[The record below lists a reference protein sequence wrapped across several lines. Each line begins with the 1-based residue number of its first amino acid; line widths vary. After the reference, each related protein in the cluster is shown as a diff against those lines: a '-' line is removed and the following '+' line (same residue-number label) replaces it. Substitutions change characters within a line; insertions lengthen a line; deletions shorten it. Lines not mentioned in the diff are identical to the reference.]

1 MTFKTNP
8 LRDAIAF
15 ALVMSASAAFG
26 TNVAMAQDAPAPQTQ
41 TQESQEDATTLD
53 VIRVTGTRIQ
63 SQAVTASSPVAE
75 INEEEFVVTGATRV
89 DDLVNQ
95 MPQMTPYFDSFA
107 NNGATGYPTASLR
120 GLGATRTLTL
130 INGLRVAPGTSLVP
144 DLSQIPAA
152 LVKRVDI
159 LTGGA
164 SAVYGSDAVAGV
176 VNFVLDTEF
185 EGFSINLGYSAYQHD
200 NDNAYMQGLQDRR
213 GFSYPTGDSGFDG
226 KSRNID
232 LVWGSQFADGAGHAS
247 AWLTWRRNDPLF
259 QGERDYS
266 SCALNAAGTA
276 CGGSA
281 TAPKPNFFVYDSSF
295 SYLGFANINPD
306 GSWAAGADDIYNY
319 APINYYQRPED
330 RVNFGS
336 SLKYEIN
343 EHFRP
348 FVDLMYTSRKNAIQ
362 VAESG
367 TFFADALEFD
377 CADPLIGTMCADLG
391 LDASGPITVYVGKR
405 NVEGGPRNFE
415 QNDST
420 YRAVAGVEG
429 ALDDNWSYNVSTI
442 FAKTNG
448 NNLGVGDFLA
458 DRVVQALRGCPAGS
472 FSGCIPYNVWVPN
485 GVTAD
490 AARALEGVS
499 VDLYD
504 TSLTSVIA
512 YVTGD
517 LGFGLPSA
525 DDAPISMVVG
535 TEWRKEEFSQNFDS
549 NSQAGNFTGAGGP
562 ALPLAGQTEVT
573 EVFLEAAVP
582 VLRDAGFV
590 TSFDVDLGYR
600 LSDYDLSGRAN
611 TFKIGFNSEF
621 AEMFRVRGG
630 YNKAIR
636 APNIGN
642 LFSQQQIALWP
653 GSDPCAGATPTF
665 TLAQC
670 QNTGVTADQYGNIP
684 DSPANQYNQFVG
696 GNLDLQPE
704 EAETYT
710 IGFAA
715 TPVRG
720 LEVAV
725 DYFDIKLEERIGT
738 IGASTI
744 LNFCGTT
751 GDPFLCDR
759 VNRNPATGDLWLGND
774 LATSGYITNLT
785 SNFGNLRVRGIDL
798 NLNYRW
804 NMFGGRASAAF
815 VGTRTLENENEP
827 LPGVNPAATYDC
839 NGVINISCQQPEW
852 RHIASVR
859 YGRDW
864 YSVNLRWRHTGSLDY
879 LNNDGTPGT
888 TDRLLVDNGNKL
900 DSFDFFDLSGTFQ
913 VGQYASLTVGVNN
926 FLDKEPPLTGA
937 TLALNGNSPGGYDQA
952 GRYFF
957 TSLNLTF

>member
-1 MTFKTNP
+1 MTLKTTQ
-8 LRDAIAF
+8 LRDAIVF
-15 ALVMSASAAFG
+15 ALVAG
-26 TNVAMAQDAPAPQTQ
+26 
-41 TQESQEDATTLD
+41 ATTLAGTGLAFAQD
-53 VIRVTGTRIQ
+53 TAAPAQEEQEATELDRITVTGTRIQ
-63 SQAVTASSPVAE
+63 SQAITASSPVAE
-75 INEEEFVVTGATRV
+75 INEEEFVATGSTRV

-95 MPQMTPYFDSFA
+95 MPQMAPYFDSFA

-120 GLGATRTLTL
+120 NLGPQRTLTL
-130 INGLRVAPGTSLVP
+130 VNGLRVTPGTNLVP

-176 VNFVLDTEF
+176 VNFILDTEF

-200 NDNAYMQGLQDRR
+200 NDNEYMQGLQDRR
-213 GFSYPTGDSGFDG
+213 GFTYPTGNSGFDG

-232 LVWGSQFADGAGHAS
+232 IVWGSQFADGAGHAS

-281 TAPKPNFFVYDSSF
+281 TAPKPNFFVYDQNVGGNGA
-295 SYLGFANINPD
+295 YLGFANIGPD
-306 GSWAAGADDIYNY
+306 GSWRRGLDDVYNY

-330 RVNFGS
+330 RINFGS

-348 FVDLMYTSRKNAIQ
+348 FVELMFTQRKNSIQ

-377 CADPLIGTMCADLG
+377 CTDPLIGTLCADVG
-391 LDASGPITVYVGKR
+391 LDPTGPITVYVGKR
-405 NVEGGPRNFE
+405 NVEGGPRHFE

-429 ALDDNWSYNVSTI
+429 ALDDNWSYNISTI
-442 FAKTNG
+442 FGRTQG
-448 NNLGVGDFLA
+448 NNLGTGDFLA

-472 FSGCIPYNVWVPN
+472 FDGCVPYNVWVPG

-490 AARALEGVS
+490 AAAALQGTS
-499 VDLYD
+499 VDLYN
-504 TSLTSVIA
+504 TSITSVVG

-517 LGFGLPSA
+517 LGFSLPTA
-525 DDAPISMVVG
+525 DGNPISMVVG
-535 TEWRKEEFSQNFDS
+535 TEWRKETFSQDFDS

-590 TSFDVDLGYR
+590 TSFDLDLGYR

-611 TFKIGFNSEF
+611 TFKVGFNGAF

-636 APNIGN
+636 APNIDN
-642 LFSQQQIALWP
+642 LFAQQQIALWS
-653 GSDPCAGATPTF
+653 GVDPCAGPTPAF

-684 DSPANQYNQFVG
+684 ESPASQYNQFVG
-696 GNLDLQPE
+696 GNRDLQPE
-704 EAETYT
+704 QAETYT
-710 IGFAA
+710 IGFAM

-725 DYFDIKLEERIGT
+725 DYYDIKIEETIAT
-738 IGASTI
+738 IGASRI
-744 LNFCGTT
+744 LASCGTS
-751 GDPFLCDR
+751 GVEFLCER
-759 VNRNPATGDLWLGND
+759 VNRNPVTGDLWLGND
-774 LATSGYITNLT
+774 LATSGYIENLP
-785 SNFGNLRVRGIDL
+785 SNFGNRRVRGIDL
-798 NLNYRW
+798 NLGYRW
-804 NMFGGRASAAF
+804 NMFGGFASAAF
-815 VGTRTLENENEP
+815 VGSRMLEDEHDP
-827 LPGVNPAATYDC
+827 LPGIPTEIYDC
-839 NGVINISCQQPEW
+839 TGTINADCQQPEW
-852 RHIASVR
+852 RHIASLR
-859 YGRDW
+859 YGRDF
-864 YSVNLRWRHTGSLDY
+864 YSVNLRWRHTGSMDY
-879 LNNDGTPGT
+879 INTNGTPAT
-888 TDRLLVDNGNKL
+888 VDRLLINNGNKL
-900 DSFDFFDLSGTFQ
+900 DSYDFFDLSGTFQ

-926 FLDKEPPLTGA
+926 FLDKEPPLVGA
-937 TLALNGNSPGGYDQA
+937 SLALNANSPGGYDQA